1 MLKFFRKIRKKL
13 ANENKPLKYL
23 RYAIGEILLVV
34 IGILI
39 ALQVNNWNE
48 VHKLKKVEIKILN
61 ELKAD
66 VAFSIIELD
75 TVVSYSKKSLN
86 ELILIKE
93 YIDKDLPYSAVL
105 DTAFGGIDL
114 WSTPYLPF
122 VAYEALKTKG
132 IDLISNDQLK
142 REITKIYEFDIKLYI
157 DENNRWEWA
166 FSANTT
172 QKMMLNHIRRKDAPE
187 FYLAAPNDFD
197 SLKDD
202 VIFRNFLSVII
213 PIRNDHTDALVIVR
227 KSFVNLL
234 KGINE
239 ELEMLKK

>member
-1 MLKFFRKIRKKL
+1 MT
-13 ANENKPLKYL
+13 
-23 RYAIGEILLVV
+23 
-34 IGILI
+34 I
-39 ALQVNNWNE
+39 ALGFFAMYTEIWIHWSQEIAGSVLENSVEPENYLDNWE
-48 VHKLKKVEIKILN
+48 AAYALYT
-61 ELKAD
+61 D
-66 VAFSIIELD
+66 
-75 TVVSYSKKSLN
+75 VSYYNLQQTQNLWKAITLHRA
-86 ELILIKE
+86 KE
-93 YIDKDLPYSAVL
+93 TKEESPAHLEVL
-105 DTAFGGIDL
+105 FGYASFSDRTNDTK
-114 WSTPYLPF
+114 T
-122 VAYEALKTKG
+122 YEALKTKG